1 MVLAG
6 LLLLEFLPS
15 CEGLE
20 AANDARLIGFLRKYC
35 WYDDGKGVI
44 GTEHCIC
51 YRNGIRI
58 VVQSFLVTKYYHSS
72 TKYHIS
78 LY

>member
-1 MVLAG
+1 MLAG

-20 AANDARLIGFLRKYC
+20 ADNDARLIGFLRKYC

-58 VVQSFLVTKYYHSS
+58 VQSF
-72 TKYHIS
+72 
-78 LY
+78 

>member
-20 AANDARLIGFLRKYC
+20 AANDARFNRVFTKVL
-35 WYDDGKGVI
+35 
-44 GTEHCIC
+44 
-51 YRNGIRI
+51 
-58 VVQSFLVTKYYHSS
+58 LV
-72 TKYHIS
+72 
-78 LY
+78 

>member
-6 LLLLEFLPS
+6 LLRLEFLPS
-15 CEGLE
+15 YEGSE
-20 AANDARLIGFLRKYC
+20 ADNDARLIGILRKYC

-58 VVQSFLVTKYYHSS
+58 VVQSF
-72 TKYHIS
+72 
-78 LY
+78 